1 MITLKKYDNE
11 KHIEYVWYEN
21 SSQII
26 YTECDDPAD
35 ELKSLRVVFKN
46 GACYQYNNIPV
57 DVYLQFRQGM
67 FNNSVGQSLNKYI
80 KGKFDFVKLNNVDL
94 EEIEKRKEE
103 ILLSESKKN
112 TIDEIID
119 KEFQKFI
126 SLFEDDN
133 ALTERTL
140 YENLKIAYTEAFKT
154 AYKIIKAENNEN

>member
-1 MITLKKYDNE
+1 
-11 KHIEYVWYEN
+11 
-21 SSQII
+21 
-26 YTECDDPAD
+26 
-35 ELKSLRVVFKN
+35 
-46 GACYQYNNIPV
+46 
-57 DVYLQFRQGM
+57 M